1 MTTAATMA
9 VVLAGCSYNPA
20 ELPLPSRG
28 GGYPITVEFA
38 SALNL
43 PEGAKLSFDGA
54 RVGSVRRVELAGAV
68 VAVRVDVDAGV
79 VIPVGSRAT
88 ITQDTVLGDPYVQI
102 DRPTDATAGALAP
115 NARIT
120 LDHTTAPA
128 PLEDTLAVLAN
139 FLGTGSLQQLQTSMT
154 TVGAALP
161 QTPDDARKVATT
173 VAIDLRSLAA
183 STAEIDRLLANAAG
197 VVQVANDRSADLTQS
212 FAPETMKFWENQRI
226 LIGHIGIL
234 LPSVGSVYTGGFW
247 LVPMIDALATTAEG
261 VGETGAGVPSTAAA
275 LQRFLHTTVLPF
287 ARQPRVDVTSLVT
300 GDGTEHLAEVE
311 NLLRM
316 LGAIR

>member
-1 MTTAATMA
+1 MTTAATVA
-9 VVLAGCSYNPA
+9 VALAGCSYNPA
-20 ELPLPSRG
+20 ELPLPSRST
-28 GGYPITVEFA
+28 GYPITIEFA
-38 SALNL
+38 STLNL

-54 RVGSVRRVELAGAV
+54 RIGSVRRVELDGAV
-68 VAVRVDVDAGV
+68 VAVRLDVDPGI
-79 VIPVGSRAT
+79 VIPIGSRAT

-102 DRPTDATAGALAP
+102 DRPTEAAAGALPP

-120 LDHTTAPA
+120 LDHTTSPA
-128 PLEDTLAVLAN
+128 PLEDTFAVLAN

-154 TVGAALP
+154 TLGAALP
-161 QTPDDARKVATT
+161 QTPADVHKVAAT

-183 STAEIDRLLANAAG
+183 NTSEIDRLLANAAG

-212 FAPETMKFWENQRI
+212 FAPETMKFWANQRI
-226 LIGHIGIL
+226 LLGHIGIL

-247 LVPMIDALATTAEG
+247 LVPMIDALATTVEG
-261 VGETGAGVPSTAAA
+261 GGEAGPTAAA

-287 ARQPRVDVTSLVT
+287 AREPRVDVTSLVT

-316 LGAIR
+316 LGAFR